1 MHAQRRTCRTRHRF
15 RSSVRRAS
23 GVDAQIAAQIGAARF
38 ETKAGQRAHANYDET
53 SGERLAARNS
63 EARSGS
69 GARRD
74 EEFVNLRSIWIRWIF
89 HSHFQRGAAEEIL
102 DSQMGILGNIALN
115 FRRARGRRGRF
126 AAVEFAI
133 IRAPFRRIA
142 QDFVRRVQLLRTPYR
157 IRRIVIEVGVMLLAK
172 QPVCA
177 ADLRGGAFAVEAQSG
192 VMIGFSSVQFPDA
205 IAQNISTN
213 RSPFPFSFF
222 RKFLRLRMKSFAP
235 TLIALFAASQILR
248 AAEAP
253 DFNREVRPILSN
265 YCFKCHGPDDKARK
279 SKLRLDVREEA
290 LKPSKS
296 GDHAIVPGKVEES
309 ELVTRIFSND
319 EDEVMPPPATKKE
332 LTLAQRDVLK
342 RWVAAGAKYDTHWA
356 FIAPRQAAVPQIR
369 NLQSAIRNP
378 IDAFVFS
385 KLESEGLAP
394 SPEADPITLCRRLYL
409 DLTGVPP
416 TPEEADAFVE
426 SATRNPQSAIES
438 LADLL
443 LSSPKYGERW
453 ARRWLDLARYA
464 DTNGYEK
471 DRNRSIWPWRD
482 WVIRALNADM
492 PFDQFTI
499 EQLAG
504 DLLPNATPDQIVATG
519 FHRNTMLNEEGGI
532 DPLEFRFHAMT
543 DRVATTGVTWLGLT
557 VGCAQCHTHKFDPI
571 QHREYYSMMAFLNNA
586 DEPDYDLPAPDAA
599 ARENANAEKLAKLLA
614 ELPGKWPAG
623 ESVDAKFAGWLARE
637 RGRTVAWTV
646 LRPAE
651 AKSTMPLLTV
661 QPDGS
666 IFGSG
671 DITKADT
678 YELKFANVP
687 RGVTAVRLEALPD
700 DRLPNHGPGMTF
712 YEGPKG
718 DFFMGEFQMGADGQ
732 AVKFGKATETF
743 AKNSMGGAPATAALA
758 IDGDPQTG
766 WSASGREGQ
775 ESDAVFRLAAPLGE
789 ARDLSLKMM
798 FGRHYACSLGRF
810 RISVT
815 TDPRDTAARE
825 IPDEIERL
833 LTIDDAKLSA
843 DQRGKLREHFLLTA
857 PELAAARAEIDN
869 LRKPSASAT
878 TLVLRERPPENPRA
892 TFIHNRGE
900 FLQPTDRVEPGVFA
914 FLPPLPQGAK
924 PDRLAFARWLVSP
937 ENPLT
942 ARVTVNRQWAILFG
956 RGLVRTTEDFG
967 YQGEPPSHPE
977 LLDWLA
983 VEFVKQG
990 WSLKKLHRLI
1000 VTSATY
1006 RQSSRVT
1013 PELLVNDAENKRL
1026 ARGPRGRMDAEMIRD
1041 ATLRAAGLL
1050 SEKIGGPSV
1059 HPPQQE
1065 GVSEVAYGSPKWT
1078 ASTGEDRYRRGL
1090 YTFAKRTA
1098 PYAMLTTFD
1107 APTGE
1112 ACIARRDV
1120 SNSPLQALTLLNDVV
1135 FVEAAQAL
1143 GKTFA
1148 SQPGSVAERI
1158 VSLFRR
1164 VLTRPPAADETA
1176 LLAKFFAA
1184 QKARFV
1190 SNELDAKAVAGEAP
1204 GDANERAA
1212 WTALARAI
1220 FNLDESVTKG

>member
-1 MHAQRRTCRTRHRF
+1 MK
-15 RSSVRRAS
+15 SAS
-23 GVDAQIAAQIGAARF
+23 
-38 ETKAGQRAHANYDET
+38 T
-53 SGERLAARNS
+53 LAAI
-63 EARSGS
+63 
-69 GARRD
+69 
-74 EEFVNLRSIWIRWIF
+74 VL
-89 HSHFQRGAAEEIL
+89 
-102 DSQMGILGNIALN
+102 ALP
-115 FRRARGRRGRF
+115 A
-126 AAVEFAI
+126 
-133 IRAPFRRIA
+133 
-142 QDFVRRVQLLRTPYR
+142 
-157 IRRIVIEVGVMLLAK
+157 
-172 QPVCA
+172 
-177 ADLRGGAFAVEAQSG
+177 
-192 VMIGFSSVQFPDA
+192 
-205 IAQNISTN
+205 
-213 RSPFPFSFF
+213 
-222 RKFLRLRMKSFAP
+222 
-235 TLIALFAASQILR
+235 LR
-248 AAEAP
+248 AADAP

-265 YCFKCHGPDDKARK
+265 NCFKCHGPDDKARK

-290 LKPSKS
+290 LKPAKS
-296 GDHAIVPGKVEES
+296 GDVAIVPGKVDES
-309 ELVTRIFSND
+309 ELVTRIFSKD
-319 EDEVMPPPATKKE
+319 EDVMMPPPASKKS
-332 LTLAQRDVLK
+332 LTPEQRDVLK
-342 RWVAAGAKYDTHWA
+342 RWIAAGAKYDAHWA
-356 FIAPRQAAVPQIR
+356 FVAPKQAAVPG
-369 NLQSAIRNP
+369 NAGGNP
-378 IDAFVFS
+378 IDAFIRAR
-385 KLESEGLAP
+385 LEKEGLAP
-394 SPEADPITLCRRLYL
+394 SPEADRYTLCRRVYL
-409 DLTGVPP
+409 DLTGLPP
-416 TPEEADAFVE
+416 TPAEADAFANKPNASYEELV
-426 SATRNPQSAIES
+426 
-438 LADLL
+438 DHL
-443 LSSPKYGERW
+443 LSSPRYGERW

-482 WVIRALNADM
+482 WVIKALNADM

-504 DLLPNATPDQIVATG
+504 DLLPNATRDQIVATG

-543 DRVATTGVTWLGLT
+543 DRMATTGVTWMGLT

-571 QHREYYSMMAFLNNA
+571 QHREYYQMMAFLNNA
-586 DEPDYDLPAPDAA
+586 DEPEFDLPAPDAPERA
-599 ARENANAEKLAKLLA
+599 KANAERLAKLLT
-614 ELPGKWPAG
+614 ELPDKWP
-623 ESVDAKFAGWLARE
+623 VDAGDARWETPHPVEVKTETGETPKLLDDGSALFAAPGPAADVYTLVFETQMTGIDRVRLDALTDDSLPAKGPGRVAHGNFVLSEIVVTAAPKSAPEKMERVSIVRGTADAEQDTFAIGNAFDGRAETGWAVHVPGKDLNTPKSAVFTLKQPVGFPGGTRIVVRLEQKHGSYHTIGRPRLSFGTPVNDVKPVTQRRQEIVEKKFTEWLARE
-637 RGRTVAWTV
+637 RSRIVAWTV
-646 LRPAE
+646 LRPVE
-651 AKSTMPLLTV
+651 AKSNMPLLTL

-678 YELKFANVP
+678 YDLKFANVP
-687 RGVTAVRLEALPD
+687 RGITAIRLEALPD
-700 DRLPNHGPGMTF
+700 ERLPSHGPGMTF

-718 DFFMGEFQMGADGQ
+718 DFFLGEFQVSSDGQ
-732 AVKFGKATETF
+732 PAKFGKATETYS
-743 AKNSMGGAPATAALA
+743 KNAMGGAPATAALA

-766 WSASGREGQ
+766 WSTSGREGQ
-775 ESDAVFRLAAPLGE
+775 ASEAVFRLAAPLGE
-789 ARDLSLKMM
+789 ARELSIKMM

-815 TDPRDTAARE
+815 TDPREVEARE

-833 LTIDDAKLSA
+833 LVIPDAALTA
-843 DQRGKLREHFLLTA
+843 AQRQELRQHFLLTA

-869 LRKPSASAT
+869 LRKAPAAAAT
-878 TLVLRERPPENPRA
+878 TLVLRERPPENPRP

-914 FLPPLPQGAK
+914 FLPALPKDAK

-937 ENPLT
+937 ESPLT

-1013 PELLVNDAENKRL
+1013 PELLAKDAENKWL

-1041 ATLRAAGLL
+1041 TTLLAAGLL

-1059 HPPQQE
+1059 YPPQQE
-1065 GVSEVAYGSPKWT
+1065 GVSEVAYGGGKWN

-1090 YTFAKRTA
+1090 YTFIKRTA

-1135 FVEAAQAL
+1135 FIEAAQAL
-1143 GKTFA
+1143 GKTLA
-1148 SQPGSVAERI
+1148 SQPGTVEERI
-1158 VSLFRR
+1158 ASLFRR
-1164 VLTRPPAADETA
+1164 VVTRPPTAGETA
-1176 LLAKFFAA
+1176 LLARFFAT
-1184 QKARFV
+1184 QKARFI
-1190 SNELDAKAVAGEAP
+1190 SNETDAKAIAGEGS
-1204 GDANERAA
+1204 GDVNERAA
-1212 WTALARAI
+1212 WTALARSL
-1220 FNLDESVTKG
+1220 FNLDEAVTRS